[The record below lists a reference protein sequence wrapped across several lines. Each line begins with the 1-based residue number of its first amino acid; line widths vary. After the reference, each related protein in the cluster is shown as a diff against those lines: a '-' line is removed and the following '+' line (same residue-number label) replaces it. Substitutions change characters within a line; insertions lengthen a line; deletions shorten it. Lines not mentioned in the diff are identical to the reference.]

1 VEMNMLETLTA
12 FIKTLPS
19 WLGAVVE
26 VMVVA
31 IIFLTCM
38 TFLAGIWCG
47 LRIIGKRAN
56 SIQEIQFFPPKI
68 IFKEN
73 DTVTVPFIDKKT
85 K

>member
-1 VEMNMLETLTA
+1 MLETLMA
-12 FIKTLPS
+12 FIKSLPT
-19 WLGAVVE
+19 WLGAVAE
-26 VMVVA
+26 VLVVA
-31 IIFLTCM
+31 IIFMTAV

-56 SIQEIQFFPPKI
+56 SIQEIQFFPPRI

-73 DTVTVPFIDKKT
+73 DMLVTDFIDKKN

>member
-1 VEMNMLETLTA
+1 MSMLETLTA

-31 IIFLTCM
+31 VIFLTAM

-56 SIQEIQFFPPKI
+56 SIAEIQFFPPKI
-68 IFKEN
+68 IFRQTDN
-73 DTVTVPFIDKKT
+73 VIVDFIDHKT

>member
-1 VEMNMLETLTA
+1 MNMLETLMA
-12 FIKTLPS
+12 FIKSLPS
-19 WLGAVVE
+19 WLGAVAE
-26 VMVVA
+26 VLVVA
-31 IIFLTCM
+31 IIFMTAV

-56 SIQEIQFFPPKI
+56 SIQEIQFFPPRI

-73 DTVTVPFIDKKT
+73 DMLVTEFIDKKT

>member
-1 VEMNMLETLTA
+1 MA
-12 FIKTLPS
+12 FIKSLPT
-19 WLGAVVE
+19 WLGAVAE
-26 VMVVA
+26 ILVVA
-31 IIFLTCM
+31 IIFMTAV

-47 LRIIGKRAN
+47 LRIIGRRAN

-73 DTVTVPFIDKKT
+73 DTVVTEFIDNKT

>member
-1 VEMNMLETLTA
+1 MLETLIA
-12 FIKTLPS
+12 FIKSLPA

-31 IIFLTCM
+31 IIFMTAV

-47 LRIIGKRAN
+47 LRIIGRRAN
-56 SIQEIQFFPPKI
+56 SIQEIQFFPPRI
-68 IFKEN
+68 IFKEV
-73 DTVTVPFIDKKT
+73 DMLVTDFIDKKN

>member
-1 VEMNMLETLTA
+1 MLETLMA
-12 FIKTLPS
+12 FIKSLPS
-19 WLGAVVE
+19 WLGAVAE
-26 VMVVA
+26 VLVVA
-31 IIFLTCM
+31 IIFMTAV

-68 IFKEN
+68 IFKES
-73 DTVTVPFIDKKT
+73 DTITVPFIEQKT